1 MTRIAASAG
10 ILSVILVA
18 GVAHVSSAPAP
29 EQAAPTF
36 TRDVAPI
43 LYKNCTSCH
52 RAGEIGPM
60 PLVSYQDVRPWAKSI
75 KSKVVSREM
84 PPWGADP
91 AHGTF
96 KGDRSLSAAA
106 IDTIARWA
114 DAGAPKGDDADLPP
128 LPTFPTGWPEGQ
140 PDAIIAMP
148 FEFQIPAEGEVDVID
163 FFTPTPFKEDVYVKG
178 LAVKPS
184 TPGVVHHAGVY
195 VIDRLP
201 VGARFEN
208 GHIIGPDGK
217 AMTRNQ
223 VARATGASATQ
234 EIQKLLSF
242 VPGRGYEEYQGGAG
256 QLIRAG
262 SYIDFYMHYTPT
274 GKPEMDRTEIGLYFA
289 KPGNPVTHQIY
300 HSFGVAGPT
309 TYIVQGQ
316 EVMANRSTRAD
327 GGEGGV
333 DLPPIPP
340 YVDDWKV
347 VSVHT
352 VREPVTL
359 YGLTPHLHFRGKSM
373 RYVLTLPDG
382 SDEVLLNVPRYDFNW
397 QSYYELATPRHLPAG
412 SKVTVTTLFDN
423 SVKNRYN
430 PAPEKTVYWSEQS
443 WDEMYAPQVR
453 ITVDSRDLR
462 RAATT
467 LVTEPRRRH

>member
-1 MTRIAASAG
+1 MTRTAALAG
-10 ILSVILVA
+10 ILSVILIA
-18 GVAHVSSAPAP
+18 GGAHLRSAPAA

-52 RAGEIGPM
+52 REGEIGPM

-75 KSKVVSREM
+75 KAKVVSREM

-91 AHGTF
+91 KHGTF
-96 KGDRSLSAAA
+96 KDDKSLNAAA

-114 DAGAPKGDDADLPP
+114 DAGAPKGEDRDLPP
-128 LPTFPTGWPEGQ
+128 LPAFPTGWPQGQ

-148 FEFQIPAEGEVDVID
+148 VTFEIPAEGEVDVID
-163 FFTPTPFKEDVYVKG
+163 FFTPTPFGHDVYVKG

-201 VGARFEN
+201 TGARFEN
-208 GHIIGPDGK
+208 GRIIGPDGK

-223 VARATGASATQ
+223 VARANGASATQ

-274 GKPEMDRTEIGLYFA
+274 GKPERDRTEIGVYFA
-289 KPGNPVTHQIY
+289 KADSQVTHQIY

-309 TYIVQGQ
+309 TYIVQGE
-316 EVMANRSTRAD
+316 EVEANRSARAD

-333 DLPPIPP
+333 ELPPIPP

-347 VSVHT
+347 VSVHSI
-352 VREPVTL
+352 REPVTL

-373 RYVLTLPDG
+373 KYVLTLPDG
-382 SDEVLLNVPRYDFNW
+382 TDEVLLNVPRYDFNW
-397 QSYYELATPRHLPAG
+397 QSYYELATPRPLPAG

-423 SVKNRYN
+423 SVRNPYN

-453 ITVDSRDLR
+453 ITVDSRQLR
-462 RAATT
+462 QQPTT
-467 LVTEPRRRH
+467 LVTSPRRQR

>member
-1 MTRIAASAG
+1 
-10 ILSVILVA
+10 
-18 GVAHVSSAPAP
+18 
-29 EQAAPTF
+29 
-36 TRDVAPI
+36 
-43 LYKNCTSCH
+43 
-52 RAGEIGPM
+52 M

-91 AHGTF
+91 THGTF
-96 KGDRSLSAAA
+96 KGDRSLSATA

-114 DAGAPKGDDADLPP
+114 DAGAPKGDDVDLPP
-128 LPTFPTGWPEGQ
+128 LPAFPAGWPEGK

-148 FEFQIPAEGEVDVID
+148 FAFQIPSEGEVDVID

-195 VIDRLP
+195 VIDQLP
-201 VGARFEN
+201 AGAHFEN
-208 GHIIGPDGK
+208 GHIIGADGK

-242 VPGRGYEEYQGGAG
+242 VPGRGYEEYQEGAG

-274 GKPEMDRTEIGLYFA
+274 GKPESDRTEIGLYFA
-289 KPGNPVTHQIY
+289 KPGKPVTHQIY

-309 TYIVQGQ
+309 TYIVQGE
-316 EVMANRSTRAD
+316 EVIGNRSARAD

-340 YVDDWKV
+340 YADDWKV

-352 VREPVTL
+352 IREPVTL

-373 RYVLTLPDG
+373 KYVLTLPDG
-382 SDEVLLNVPRYDFNW
+382 SDEVLLNVPKYDFNW

-430 PAPEKTVYWSEQS
+430 PAPEKAVYWSEQS

-462 RAATT
+462 GPSTT
-467 LVTEPRRRH
+467 LVTEPRRQQKYAEKPTGRGTRPSSP

>member
-18 GVAHVSSAPAP
+18 GGVHASSAPAP

-52 RAGEIGPM
+52 RTGEIGPM

-91 AHGTF
+91 THGTF

-106 IDTIARWA
+106 IETIARWA
-114 DAGAPKGDDADLPP
+114 DAGAPKGDDGDLPP
-128 LPTFPTGWPEGQ
+128 LPTFPAGWPEGQ

-148 FEFQIPAEGEVDVID
+148 FEFHIPAEGEVDVID

-274 GKPEMDRTEIGLYFA
+274 GKPETDRTEIGLYFA
-289 KPGNPVTHQIY
+289 KADKPVTHQIY

-309 TYIVQGQ
+309 TYIVQGE
-316 EVMANRSTRAD
+316 EVVANRSTRAD

-352 VREPVTL
+352 IREPVTL

-373 RYVLTLPDG
+373 KYVLTLPDG
-382 SDEVLLNVPRYDFNW
+382 SDEVLLNVPKYDFNW
-397 QSYYELATPRHLPAG
+397 QSYYELASPRHLPAG

-462 RAATT
+462 RPAST
-467 LVTEPRRRH
+467 LVTEPRRQR